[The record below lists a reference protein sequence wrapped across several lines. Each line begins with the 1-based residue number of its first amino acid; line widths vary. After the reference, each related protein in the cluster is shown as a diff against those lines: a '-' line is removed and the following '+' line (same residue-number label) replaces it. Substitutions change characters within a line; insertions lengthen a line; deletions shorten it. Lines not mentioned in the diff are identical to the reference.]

1 MARQVRVQFPGA
13 IYHVMSRGDRR
24 EKIFLDDIDRQD
36 FLKTLA
42 ECCQKTGFEVHAY
55 CLMSNHFHLVV
66 ETPEPNLSE
75 GMRWLLSSYT
85 IRLNHRH
92 KLFGH
97 VFSGRYKAVLVQKE
111 RGDYF
116 RTACDYVHLNP
127 VRARLVSPQERML
140 AYPWSSLGWYLS
152 GPAHRPAWIHSARL
166 LQAYGVSDSP
176 AGRERFEAA
185 LEGLRAREGADDHW
199 NAVRQGW
206 CLGDEEFR
214 QEILAQIDG
223 QVQEHHPG
231 DLKRESAEARA
242 ERIITEELKRL
253 AWTSADLA
261 LRLKTDPDKLR
272 IAQRL
277 RAETI
282 LSVKWIAA
290 RLHLGTHRSASTR
303 LQELKKK
310 TRNRR
315 RK

>member
-1 MARQVRVQFPGA
+1 
-13 IYHVMSRGDRR
+13 
-24 EKIFLDDIDRQD
+24 
-36 FLKTLA
+36 
-42 ECCQKTGFEVHAY
+42 
-55 CLMSNHFHLVV
+55 
-66 ETPEPNLSE
+66 
-75 GMRWLLSSYT
+75 
-85 IRLNHRH
+85 
-92 KLFGH
+92 
-97 VFSGRYKAVLVQKE
+97 
-111 RGDYF
+111 
-116 RTACDYVHLNP
+116 
-127 VRARLVSPQERML
+127 
-140 AYPWSSLGWYLS
+140 
-152 GPAHRPAWIHSARL
+152 
-166 LQAYGVSDSP
+166 VSDSP

-185 LEGLRAREGADDHW
+185 LEGLRARERADDHW